1 MANLITPITLIPR
14 NALTGVAS
22 DYMGTDPITVVI
34 GNNTTEDLYFRGTYY
49 KRPSETYI
57 GLDINK
63 YIKDLCKL
71 DAVKPYQTTYENEIT
86 DFIKFYR
93 VKMYDSSSTE
103 IFDFS
108 GYVFAGAPM
117 LGDIIRVFDGLFIG
131 AYREYMESN
140 ETGLFLK
147 NDFSSGDVDDPEW
160 TIDKDTDVVTQFI
173 TSFYYVGVAQNKFGN
188 CKFFLDE
195 SFASAATYSVKV
207 QIAFYKLD
215 HTVKIFG
222 VDITDQVPNE
232 LTVFPQYVTIQVA
245 GTVDTSVVPAIE
257 IDFPDSSSAQ
267 RDVRIRL
274 VEITAYQATWENGT
288 QYDLLLHN
296 RIYTFDNLTA
306 KSPTGVTWN
315 KALVGAPVGVSLWNP
330 TDADRSLKASVEY
343 YKADLTVD
351 KSQDLPIT
359 YPDFFAKKTYGL
371 FQNDNTYQRSAFRLA
386 LDDQTDVRA
395 VFIER
400 ITPCFDRNYYQVYY
414 INRLGGLDWLIMTG
428 KNYRRT
434 QNEKKAYQID
444 NGEFSGGE
452 FQYSTANL
460 TKRNYL
466 IEGKEI
472 FELNSDIENENE
484 YKWLEEL
491 VSSPAVWVWDY
502 NTKLLQAVDV
512 TDNNFEFKNHWN
524 NQVFNFKLNCETLN
538 NSFR

>member
-22 DYMGTDPITVVI
+22 DYTDTDPITVVI
-34 GNNTTEDLYFRGTYY
+34 GDGTTEDLYFRGTFY
-49 KRPSETYI
+49 KRPSETHI

-93 VKMYDSSSTE
+93 VKMYDSSNTE

-117 LGDIIRVFDGLFIG
+117 LGDILRIIDGLFTG
-131 AYREYMESN
+131 AYRECMESN
-140 ETGLFLK
+140 ESGTFLY
-147 NDFSSGDVDDPEW
+147 NNFLAGTIADVGW
-160 TIDKDTDVVTQFI
+160 SVVKDAEI
-173 TSFYYVGVAQNKFGN
+173 TVAQTAGAYAMTKAAGDEKNIQL
-188 CKFFLDE
+188 FLDE
-195 SFASAATYSVKV
+195 TFTAGAIYNVTILIYRSISDFTISLFGTDISSQVKMYAQTITVQVPGSV
-207 QIAFYKLD
+207 D
-215 HTVKIFG
+215 TETVPFL
-222 VDITDQVPNE
+222 DIT
-232 LTVFPQYVTIQVA
+232 
-245 GTVDTSVVPAIE
+245 
-257 IDFPDSSSAQ
+257 FPDDIYTQ
-267 RDVRIRL
+267 GVYLYRVGI
-274 VEITAYQATWENGT
+274 EAYQATWENGT
-288 QYDLLLHN
+288 QYDSLLHN
-296 RIYTFDNLTA
+296 RIYTFDNLTS
-306 KSPTGVTWN
+306 KSLTGVTWN

-330 TDADRSLKASVEY
+330 TDADRALKASVEY

-351 KSQDLPIT
+351 KTQDLPIT
-359 YPDFFAKKTYGL
+359 YPVFGAKKTYGL
-371 FQNDNTYQRSAFRLA
+371 FQNDNTYQRSAFRLE
-386 LDDQTDVRA
+386 LDSQTDVRA

-400 ITPCFDRNYYQVYY
+400 VTPCFDRNYYQVYY

-452 FQYSTANL
+452 FQYSTSNQ

-472 FELNSDIENENE
+472 FELNSDIENENQ

-502 NTKLLQAVDV
+502 NTQLLQAVDV
-512 TDNNFEFKNHWN
+512 IDNNFEFKNHWN
-524 NQVFNFKLNCETLN
+524 NQIFNFKLNCETLN

>member
-22 DYMGTDPITVVI
+22 DYSGNNPITVVI

-71 DAVKPYQTTYENEIT
+71 DAVKPYQTTSENEIT
-86 DFIKFYR
+86 DFIKLYR
-93 VKMYDSSSTE
+93 VKMYDSSNTE
-103 IFDFS
+103 IFDFT

-117 LGDIIRVFDGLFIG
+117 LGDILRVFDGLFVG
-131 AYREYMESN
+131 AYREYMEGVTSGTFLYN
-140 ETGLFLK
+140 NFLGGVIADVGWNVVKDAEISVDQTAGPYSMTKSAGPEKSIQLFL
-147 NDFSSGDVDDPEW
+147 DDTFTSSVSYNV
-160 TIDKDTDVVTQFI
+160 TILI
-173 TSFYYVGVAQNKFGN
+173 YRSI
-188 CKFFLDE
+188 
-195 SFASAATYSVKV
+195 SAFTIS
-207 QIAFYKLD
+207 L
-215 HTVKIFG
+215 FG
-222 VDITDQVPNE
+222 VDISSQVKM
-232 LTVFPQYVTIQVA
+232 YVTAITVQVQ
-245 GTVDTSVVPAIE
+245 GTIDTATVP
-257 IDFPDSSSAQ
+257 F
-267 RDVRIRL
+267 L
-274 VEITAYQATWENGT
+274 EITFPNDTYPQGVYLYRVDIQAYQATWENGT

-296 RIYTFDNLTA
+296 RIYTFDKLDN
-306 KSPTGVTWN
+306 KSLTGVTWN
-315 KALVGAPVGVSLWNP
+315 KALIGAPVGISLWNP
-330 TDADRSLKASVEY
+330 TDNDRALKSFVEY

-351 KSQDLPIT
+351 KTQALPIT
-359 YPDFFAKKTYGL
+359 YPVFAAKKTYGL
-371 FQNDNTYQRSAFRLA
+371 FQNDNTYKRSAFRFA

-400 ITPCFDRNYYQVYY
+400 ITPCFERNYYQVYY

-434 QNEKKAYQID
+434 KNEKKAYQID
-444 NGEFSGGE
+444 NGEFSGGV

-460 TKRNYL
+460 TKKNYL

-472 FELNSDIENENE
+472 FELNSDIENESD

-491 VSSPAVWVWDY
+491 VSSPSVWIWDY
-502 NTKLLQAVDV
+502 NSKLLQAVEVAD
-512 TDNNFEFKNHWN
+512 DNFEFKNHWN
-524 NQVFNFKLNCETLN
+524 NQVFNFRMNCETLN

>member
-1 MANLITPITLIPR
+1 MANLITPISLIPR
-14 NALTGVAS
+14 NALIGVAS
-22 DYMGTDPITVVI
+22 DYTGSDPITVVI

-63 YIKDLCKL
+63 YVKDLCKL
-71 DAVKPYQTTYENEIT
+71 DAVKPYETTYENELT

-93 VKMYDSSSTE
+93 VRMYDSSDTL
-103 IFDFS
+103 IFDYS

-117 LGDIIRVFDGLFIG
+117 LGDILRIMDGLFVG

-140 ETGLFLK
+140 ITGVILR
-147 NDFSSGDVDDPEW
+147 NDYSSGDIASPGW
-160 TIDKDTDVVTQFI
+160 TVVKDSDIINVFVSSFLDVLCP
-173 TSFYYVGVAQNKFGN
+173 ANKFGK
-188 CKFFLDE
+188 CEFFLDE
-195 SFASAATYSVKV
+195 SFSSAATYSVKV
-207 QIAFYKLD
+207 QIAFYKFD

-245 GTVDTSVVPAIE
+245 GTIDTSIVPLIE
-257 IDFPDSSSAQ
+257 IDFPDSSSLQ
-267 RDVRIRL
+267 RDVRIRF
-274 VEITAYQATWENGT
+274 VEITAFQATWENGT

-306 KSPTGVTWN
+306 KSLTGVTWN
-315 KALVGAPVGVSLWNP
+315 KALMGAPVGINIWNP
-330 TDADRSLKASVEY
+330 TTDERPVTGKVEY
-343 YKADLTVD
+343 YNSDLTVNKTQVFGILND
-351 KSQDLPIT
+351 Q
-359 YPDFFAKKTYGL
+359 FFGRTAFFV
-371 FQNDNTYQRSAFRLA
+371 FQNDNTFERSAFTFQISG
-386 LDDQTDVRA
+386 DSNTRA

-400 ITPCFDRNYYQVYY
+400 ITPCYDRNYYQVYY

-434 QNEKKAYQID
+434 QNEKKSYQID
-444 NGEFSGGE
+444 NGEFSGGV
-452 FQYSTANL
+452 FQYSTSVQ
-460 TKRNYL
+460 TKKNYL
-466 IEGKEI
+466 IEGKET
-472 FELNSDIENENE
+472 FELNSDIETENE

-491 VSSPAVWVWDY
+491 VSSPAVWIWDY
-502 NTKLLQAVDV
+502 QSKLLQAVDV

-524 NQVFNFKLNCETLN
+524 NQIFNFKFNCETQN